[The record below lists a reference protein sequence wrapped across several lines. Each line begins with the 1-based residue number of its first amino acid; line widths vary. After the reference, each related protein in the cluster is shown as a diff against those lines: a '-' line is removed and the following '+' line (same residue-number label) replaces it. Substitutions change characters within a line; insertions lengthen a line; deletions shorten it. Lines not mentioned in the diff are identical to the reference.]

1 MVGKIPEIYFVH
13 LRHVL
18 SKVPDTDCTYL
29 LFPCMLVFLLSI
41 GSFCLWLNHSD
52 SEAFILGSPQL
63 RHAKAHIIQEL
74 SGIEE
79 SEDVTG
85 RAFPGIP
92 NVGEGEGGNPECT
105 S

>member
-1 MVGKIPEIYFVH
+1 M
-13 LRHVL
+13 
-18 SKVPDTDCTYL
+18 
-29 LFPCMLVFLLSI
+29 
-41 GSFCLWLNHSD
+41 
-52 SEAFILGSPQL
+52 GSPQL

-92 NVGEGEGGNPECT
+92 NVGEGEGGNPESEPASKQFPSMSEKRKEQAHSRAISSLT
-105 S
+105 TLQEQPDST

>member
-1 MVGKIPEIYFVH
+1 M
-13 LRHVL
+13 
-18 SKVPDTDCTYL
+18 
-29 LFPCMLVFLLSI
+29 
-41 GSFCLWLNHSD
+41 
-52 SEAFILGSPQL
+52 GSPQL

-92 NVGEGEGGNPECT
+92 NVGEGEGGIQSLSLPLNNFQV
-105 S
+105 